1 MDILG
6 SIDISSVMTYLKPPS
21 FSFNDN
27 TAKSDIELE
36 ESLAYRTEK
45 RGVVLEEIKRFP
57 PYEKFLT
64 AAKVAEGKIKEYE
77 TFLTTELAW
86 WDDKNNY
93 NKDKK
98 TYRIRI
104 SQFIDTIEMRKK
116 TLQVIATE
124 QLSSMDPKES
134 QEIMSTYKEYNEN
147 MPEFFEP
154 GSSDP
159 NATPYTIAKQVLWDI
174 LPWIKFAFFL
184 FVAFRLAS
192 ITANEL
198 LYKHIS
204 YRILAFVYIFYYVLY
219 SSTFSIPII
228 LYYLYKEY
236 SRFLFHGTMDYPIY
250 YSAFPM
256 QRVVSMD
263 NPPVYD
269 KWYQYPHTAD
279 QWIKRK
285 QEDVNESML
294 LAVQGTK
301 DILRSLMTQGGNV
314 KKMQNSLQALATK
327 VGGPQGII
335 KTRMYG
341 PSGQGVGAA
350 QPQQAPA
357 AAPAQPQQAP
367 AAAPAP
373 PI

>member
-6 SIDISSVMTYLKPPS
+6 SIDISSLMTYLKPPS
-21 FSFNDN
+21 FNFNDN
-27 TAKSDIELE
+27 TAKSDVELE

-45 RGVVLEEIKRFP
+45 RGVVIEEINRFP
-57 PYEKFLT
+57 PYEKYLT
-64 AAKVAEGKIKEYE
+64 AAKVASGKIKEYE

-104 SQFIDTIEMRKK
+104 SQFMDTIENRRK
-116 TLQVIATE
+116 TLQVLATE
-124 QLSSMDPKES
+124 QLSSMDPKEA
-134 QEIMSTYKEYNEN
+134 QEIMSTYKEYHEN
-147 MPEFFEP
+147 VPEFFEP
-154 GSSDP
+154 GDADP

-204 YRILAFVYIFYYVLY
+204 YRILAFAYIFYYVLY

-279 QWIKRK
+279 EWIKRK
-285 QEDVNESML
+285 QQDVNESML

-335 KTRMYG
+335 KARLYG
-341 PSGQGVGAA
+341 PTGQGVGDAVRLEGAA
-350 QPQQAPA
+350 P
-357 AAPAQPQQAP
+357 APAQPQQAP
-367 AAAPAP
+367 AAVQA
-373 PI
+373 

>member
-1 MDILG
+1 
-6 SIDISSVMTYLKPPS
+6 
-21 FSFNDN
+21 
-27 TAKSDIELE
+27 
-36 ESLAYRTEK
+36 
-45 RGVVLEEIKRFP
+45 
-57 PYEKFLT
+57 
-64 AAKVAEGKIKEYE
+64 
-77 TFLTTELAW
+77 
-86 WDDKNNY
+86 
-93 NKDKK
+93 
-98 TYRIRI
+98 
-104 SQFIDTIEMRKK
+104 
-116 TLQVIATE
+116 
-124 QLSSMDPKES
+124 
-134 QEIMSTYKEYNEN
+134 MSTYKEYHEN
-147 MPEFFEP
+147 VPEFFDP
-154 GSSDP
+154 LHADADP
-159 NATPYTIAKQVLWDI
+159 NDTPYTIAKQVLWDI

-279 QWIKRK
+279 EWIKRK

-314 KKMQNSLQALATK
+314 KKMQNSLQALTTK

-335 KTRMYG
+335 KARLYG
-341 PSGQGVGAA
+341 PTGQGV
-350 QPQQAPA
+350 
-357 AAPAQPQQAP
+357 AAPVQPVQPVQVQP
-367 AAAPAP
+367 P